1 MRRDLKYDNLA
12 ILRMLLSVM
21 LSLGKGLLR
30 ELVLQSMG
38 RKGLIATMSSPP
50 SIIIESFNKIMNSHN
65 IIELILDRGSCHRRM
80 ARWRIVKLWISVASS
95 HSNANKLSVDGRPNS
110 PNLLTDVVGKPS
122 SRVSSAMG
130 KE

>member
-21 LSLGKGLLR
+21 LSPGRGLLR

-38 RKGLIATMSSPP
+38 RKVLIATMSFPP
-50 SIIIESFNKIMNSHN
+50 SIIIESLNKIMNSHN
-65 IIELILDRGSCHRRM
+65 IIELILDRGSRHQRM

-95 HSNANKLSVDGRPNS
+95 HSNAYRLIVDRRPNS
-110 PNLLTDVVGKPS
+110 PNLFADVAGKPS

-130 KE
+130 KG